1 MSTDKEF
8 VLQTMRDTGLS
19 QAQRIQAEAPDMTGT
34 ELYAEAQYI
43 PDFHG
48 RCDRQEHAGADG
60 RLRVPV
66 PRWAAGEADPAL

>member
-34 ELYAEAQYI
+34 ELSAEAQYI
-43 PDFHG
+43 LCGPVHKPLRG
-48 RCDRQEHAGADG
+48 GGLLHRRGAC
-60 RLRVPV
+60 LPVHHEEQRVGP
-66 PRWAAGEADPAL
+66 L